1 MFQTNTRRR
10 RGQPS
15 GDPCPVLPDD
25 LIEGIFARL
34 PAKAVHRCRCL
45 SRVWAATLAS
55 NSFADL
61 HLGLANR
68 HGGPRILFLHDSG
81 SLARRLKLQV
91 WSPDNPD
98 CTTLMEG
105 HVKDKLIL
113 RLVTQQCR
121 GLVVLKTASTH
132 YMLNPS
138 TGRMAALPENQAKGG
153 LGITRL
159 GLGYHTRTR
168 THKVVRVYYLPIS
181 AGCEVYEI
189 NSSPAL
195 WRPGKGC
202 AQKKPL
208 GWVNKEHDVS
218 VFTQGHIYWLAER
231 KLVTSSKKV
240 FVFSFNIDNETFG
253 TVSLPPLCTERNCQ
267 DQYDLTEF
275 GGRLCLFHTEV
286 VCNVPHRGHNVWLLR
301 DHDTGV
307 WDLHCQIDL
316 SMLSPNNANFM
327 RYGYWIDL
335 LSVVDN
341 GRRIIIRSCREYF
354 QKSSFELCGD
364 APVIG
369 DTKNLLNGSGLIS
382 ANSRTTP
389 QAVLYEESI
398 VSPGQPLTTYN
409 CRDCLLA
416 LLKARR

>member
-1 MFQTNTRRR
+1 MIVTNLFRPLRVCDMFQTNNRRR

-25 LIEGIFARL
+25 VIEGIFARL

-45 SRVWAATLAS
+45 SRAWAATLAS
-55 NSFADL
+55 NDFADL
-61 HLGLANR
+61 HLRLANR
-68 HGGPRILFLHDSG
+68 HGGPRVLFMRDPRSPAG
-81 SLARRLKLQV
+81 RPKLQV

-105 HVKDKLIL
+105 RVTDNLIL
-113 RLVTQQCR
+113 RLVTQQYR
-121 GLVVLKTASTH
+121 GLVVLKTARTH
-132 YMLNPS
+132 YVLNPS

-153 LGITRL
+153 CGITRL
-159 GLGYHTRTR
+159 GLGYHMPTR
-168 THKVVRVYYLPIS
+168 THKVVCVYYLPKS

-189 NSSPAL
+189 NSAPTL
-195 WRPGKGC
+195 WRPAKGC

-231 KLVTSSKKV
+231 KLVTPSTKM

-253 TVSLPPLCTERNCQ
+253 TVSLPPLIMERNCQ
-267 DQYDLTEF
+267 DRYNMIEF

-286 VCNVPHRGHNVWLLR
+286 VCNVSPRGHNVWLLR
-301 DHDTGV
+301 DHDRGV

-316 SMLSPNNANFM
+316 SMLPPNNANFM
-327 RYGYWIDL
+327 RFGYWIDL
-335 LSVVDN
+335 LSVVDD
-341 GRRIIIRSCREYF
+341 GRRIIIRSCREHF
-354 QKSSFELCGD
+354 QKSSFELCGY

-369 DTKNLLNGSGLIS
+369 DTKNLLNG
-382 ANSRTTP
+382 NSL
-389 QAVLYEESI
+389 V
-398 VSPGQPLTTYN
+398 
-409 CRDCLLA
+409 
-416 LLKARR
+416 